1 MTNDPSASS
10 QRFSASGDASSTEG
24 AARPPEQGVPAS
36 GVPERRLSLVDCTSI
51 IVGIIIG
58 SGIYESTPLVAGALT
73 ADWQLPAIWILG
85 GLFALVGSLCYAELA
100 TRMPVEGGDYAYLGE
115 AFGRPVGFLF
125 AWTQLWVIRPGSI
138 GALACVF
145 ASYADKLAPL
155 GSASFLVYGCGS
167 VVVLSVI
174 NALGVKLGTV
184 TQNVLTGAKV
194 LGLAAVIVTAVM
206 TPSVP
211 PGTIVEHLN
220 ESIAWKM
227 RESLPVRSWSE
238 TFDSL
243 SFAMIFV
250 LFAYSGWN
258 EMGCVAAEVREPRKN
273 ILRALLLGAA
283 VVTVIYLGINLACLH
298 VLDLNGMTKSSAVAT
313 DTVTPLLGAWGG
325 RAIALLICISALGST
340 NGMIFTGARIYYAM
354 GSKHRGLG
362 LLAHWHAGLGT
373 PVASLVVQMMITL
386 ALLVAF
392 GTTNETGSAGDA
404 FGRLVIFMTP
414 PFYLF
419 LILSAL
425 AVIQLRVREK
435 ATTSAAGDGVFRMP
449 LFPWPAIIVAV
460 ASAFM
465 IYKGVMYIAFKY
477 NASTQWAA
485 VWVAATLVSGV
496 VYIATVERAK

>member
-58 SGIYESTPLVAGALT
+58 SGIYRSMPDVAGSLT
-73 ADWQLPAIWILG
+73 AEWQLPAIWILG

-100 TRMPVEGGDYAYLGE
+100 TRMPVEGGDYAYLGA

-145 ASYADKLAPL
+145 AAYAAELKPL
-155 GSASFLVYGCGS
+155 GSASFLIYGCGS
-167 VVVLSVI
+167 VVLLTVI
-174 NALGVKLGTV
+174 NALGVKLGTT
-184 TQNVLTGAKV
+184 TQNILTGAKV
-194 LGLAAVIVTAVM
+194 IGLAAVIVAGIMTRPHVAESTTAAV
-206 TPSVP
+206 S
-211 PGTIVEHLN
+211 
-220 ESIAWKM
+220 
-227 RESLPVRSWSE
+227 RSWGGA
-238 TFDSL
+238 FDAL

-283 VVTVIYLGINLACLH
+283 VVAVIYVGLNWACARVLGLAA
-298 VLDLNGMTKSSAVAT
+298 MATSKAVAT
-313 DTVTPLLGAWGG
+313 DAVKPLLGDWGG
-325 RAIALLICISALGST
+325 RAIALLICVSALGST

-354 GSKHRGLG
+354 GSRHRGLG
-362 LLAHWHAGLGT
+362 LLARWHAGLGT
-373 PVASLVVQMMITL
+373 PVVSLVAQMLITL
-386 ALLVAF
+386 ALLIAF
-392 GTTNETGSAGDA
+392 GMTADVGSAGDA
-404 FGRLVIFMTP
+404 FERLVIFMTP

-425 AVIQLRVREK
+425 AVIVLRRREK
-435 ATTSAAGDGVFRMP
+435 PEASSASDGVFRMP
-449 LFPWPAIIVAV
+449 LFPWPAIIVAA

-465 IYKGVMYIAFKY
+465 IYKGVMYIMFKY
-477 NASTQWAA
+477 DASTLWAA

>member
-1 MTNDPSASS
+1 MTNDPATSPERIPATGD
-10 QRFSASGDASSTEG
+10 RVGDAAS
-24 AARPPEQGVPAS
+24 RPPEHGVSSS

-58 SGIYESTPLVAGALT
+58 SGIYKSMPDVAGSLT
-73 ADWQLPAIWILG
+73 DDWQLPAIWITG

-100 TRMPVEGGDYAYLGE
+100 TRMPVEGGDYAYLSA

-145 ASYADKLAPL
+145 AAYADKLASL
-155 GSASFLVYGCGS
+155 GAASFLIYGCGS
-167 VVVLSVI
+167 VVVLTLI
-174 NALGVKLGTV
+174 NALGVKLGTT
-184 TQNVLTGAKV
+184 TQNILTGAKV
-194 LGLAAVIVTAVM
+194 VGLAAVIVVGISSPAFTPVIGTAANQA
-206 TPSVP
+206 TDATLAISQP
-211 PGTIVEHLN
+211 
-220 ESIAWKM
+220 
-227 RESLPVRSWSE
+227 RSWIAS
-238 TFDSL
+238 FDAM

-283 VVTVIYLGINLACLH
+283 VVTAIYIGLNLACAH
-298 VLDLNGMTKSSAVAT
+298 VLGLSGMATSKAVAT
-313 DTVTPLLGAWGG
+313 DAVTPLLGDWGG
-325 RAIALLICISALGST
+325 RAIALLICVSALGST

-354 GSKHRGLG
+354 GNRHRGLG
-362 LLAHWHAGLGT
+362 LLAHWHAGFGT
-373 PVASLVVQMMITL
+373 PVASLVVQMLITL

-392 GTTNETGSAGDA
+392 GMTADADKAGDA
-404 FGRLVIFMTP
+404 FERLVIFMTP

-419 LILSAL
+419 LVLSAL
-425 AVIQLRVREK
+425 AVIVLRRREQPE
-435 ATTSAAGDGVFRMP
+435 ASSASDGVFRMP
-449 LFPWPAIIVAV
+449 LFPWPGIIVAV

-465 IYKGVMYIAFKY
+465 IYKGAMYIMFKY
-477 NASTQWAA
+477 DASTLWAA
-485 VWVAATLVSGV
+485 VWVAATFVTGV